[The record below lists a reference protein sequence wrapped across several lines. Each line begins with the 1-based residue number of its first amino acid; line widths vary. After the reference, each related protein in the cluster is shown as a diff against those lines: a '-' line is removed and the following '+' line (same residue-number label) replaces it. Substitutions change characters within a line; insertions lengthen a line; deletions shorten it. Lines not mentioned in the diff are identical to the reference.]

1 MHMHYLNFVYLDEQL
16 GIKTSLQARKR
27 ALSSYRGKAIIG
39 GRWTGLLSV
48 ILQKSSKP
56 PRDKR
61 DTYRENGY
69 QDDALKVTEA
79 LISSL
84 KQFRFDDG
92 SNLSSIAVRAIGR
105 SKKAAG
111 SRNVAVVADL
121 QEAQDAGGWLVVM
134 DARGVL

>member
-1 MHMHYLNFVYLDEQL
+1 MHYLNFVYLDEQL

-39 GRWTGLLSV
+39 GRWTGLLSLV
-48 ILQKSSKP
+48 LQKSNKP

-69 QDDALKVTEA
+69 QDDALKVTEV

-84 KQFRFDDG
+84 KQFRFGDG
-92 SNLSSIAVRAIGR
+92 SNVSSIVVREIGR

-111 SRNVAVVADL
+111 SKKNPVIADL
-121 QEAQDAGGWLVVM
+121 QEVQDAGGWLVVM

>member
-1 MHMHYLNFVYLDEQL
+1 MHYLNFVYLDKQL

-27 ALSSYRGKAIIG
+27 ALSSYRGKAIVG
-39 GRWTGLLSV
+39 GRWTGLLSLV
-48 ILQKSSKP
+48 LQKSSKP

-69 QDDALKVTEA
+69 QDDALKVTEE

-84 KQFRFDDG
+84 KQFRFGDG
-92 SNLSSIAVRAIGR
+92 SNVSSIVVREIGR

-111 SRNVAVVADL
+111 SKKAQVIADL
-121 QEAQDAGGWLVVM
+121 QETQDAGGWLVVM